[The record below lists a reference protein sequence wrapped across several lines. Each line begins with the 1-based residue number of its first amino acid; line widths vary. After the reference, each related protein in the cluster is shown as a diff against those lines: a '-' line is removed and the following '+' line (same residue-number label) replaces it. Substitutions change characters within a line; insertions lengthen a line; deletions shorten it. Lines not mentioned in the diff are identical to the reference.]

1 MITDLQERSLRLKQR
16 FEAIGFSM
24 PPTPT
29 PIFSITHRDVDK
41 NKKLKRLL
49 LENKIYPPFINYP
62 GSPPGGHFRFII
74 TSSTPDEQIDL
85 LFDTV
90 KSSL

>member
-1 MITDLQERSLRLKQR
+1 
-16 FEAIGFSM
+16 M
-24 PPTPT
+24 PDTPV
-29 PIFSITHRDVDK
+29 PIFSITHGDPERND
-41 NKKLKRLL
+41 RLRSL
-49 LENKIYPPFINYP
+49 LCENHIYPPFINYP

-74 TSSTPDEQIDL
+74 TSSTTDEQIDL